1 LAVEQYEQHPDCD
14 LHKIEESAASLGILM
29 QQIGTEVRHYFFEM
43 NFKKQRFDT
52 LKYDKQAHHFICR
65 RRFG

>member
-1 LAVEQYEQHPDCD
+1 
-14 LHKIEESAASLGILM
+14 M

-52 LKYDKQAHHFICR
+52 FKT
-65 RRFG
+65 